1 MAESFLPNPL
11 ILLTV

>member
-1 MAESFLPNPL
+1 MFVPHSL